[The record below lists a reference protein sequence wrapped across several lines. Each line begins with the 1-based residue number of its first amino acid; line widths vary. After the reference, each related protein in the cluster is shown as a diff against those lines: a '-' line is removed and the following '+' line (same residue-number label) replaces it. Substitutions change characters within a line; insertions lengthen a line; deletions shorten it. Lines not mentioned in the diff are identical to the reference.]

1 MQHYKKCA
9 STVQRACATRYR
21 TTACEQRHAHHLQ
34 LGEKEIKL
42 AADTKSGPQRSR
54 RCQAGAALMMQHRVS
69 FRGRDE
75 NAHML
80 HLIYLCNLKQARRLR
95 STTIWHTHRSRWPGT
110 RAEAG
115 AGLSSVMK
123 GAGGH
128 GGSALSVSVDPHLT
142 CLSPPRLLRVA
153 GASRPKNAQSTGTK
167 RTGEKVPAV
176 CSRLI

>member
-115 AGLSSVMK
+115 AGLSSLLCDE
-123 GAGGH
+123 GGWWTRRLCSLCIR
-128 GGSALSVSVDPHLT
+128 GSAPHLS
-142 CLSPPRLLRVA
+142 LPSA
-153 GASRPKNAQSTGTK
+153 A
-167 RTGEKVPAV
+167 PARRR
-176 CSRLI
+176 SITS